1 MSRSLKKPTM
11 AKSLERATDSITC
24 CQEMAETLKALS
36 HPVRLKVLLLLAHGP
51 KSISELHEGCES
63 CSQSQ
68 MSQFVSRMALE
79 GLISST
85 RDGRK
90 KMVQIKDTRVKQ
102 AIHALVKI
110 YAP

>member
-1 MSRSLKKPTM
+1 MSRSIKNPTQ
-11 AKSLERATDSITC
+11 AKSLAKATGSGSC

-51 KSISELHEGCES
+51 KSISELHAGCES

-90 KMVQIKDTRVKQ
+90 KMVQIADARVKQ

>member
-1 MSRSLKKPTM
+1 M
-11 AKSLERATDSITC
+11 AKSLEKATRSGSC

-51 KSISELHEGCES
+51 KSISELHAGCES

-90 KMVQIKDTRVKQ
+90 KVVQINDARVKQ